1 MTSCCS
7 SRWSLAC
14 VQKAA
19 DYALTL
25 HAGDVCG
32 RYAWAQG
39 PIANT
44 QQYYPRD
51 FSLFTWGDA
60 TGLVRVPTKC
70 SAGTLGNP
78 NNRSLATVKA
88 NACATGA
95 KYAKTPRADED
106 YVNYVRGSAGRAF
119 RRAVMKGG
127 RWR

>member
-1 MTSCCS
+1 MPPFVV
-7 SRWSLAC
+7 LARC
-14 VQKAA
+14 PSIDVRAQASAVNDKA
-19 DYALTL
+19 T
-25 HAGDVCG
+25 
-32 RYAWAQG
+32 
-39 PIANT
+39 PIAR
-44 QQYYPRD
+44 YRH
-51 FSLFTWGDA
+51 SRIA
-60 TGLVRVPTKC
+60 LVRVPTKC

-119 RRAVMKGG
+119 RRVVVKGG